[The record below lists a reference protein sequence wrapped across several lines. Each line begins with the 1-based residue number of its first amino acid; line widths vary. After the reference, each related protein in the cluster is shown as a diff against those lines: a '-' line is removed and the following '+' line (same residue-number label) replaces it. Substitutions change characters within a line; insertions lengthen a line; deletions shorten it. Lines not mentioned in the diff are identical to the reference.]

1 MCSNSRT
8 RGALRQHFND
18 VLGLASNVKVLLR
31 LSIARVHMTKRKV
44 KWWLVVWGAPLGS
57 NLFLDPVQR
66 RRVKLLYL
74 SFSVI
79 DSKNHGLIVAY
90 VDDIMRNQTRD
101 ASHDVPK
108 FVMSMSNNVLSPV
121 ISLKPIYSCVHSLSF
136 LYAVSFLA

>member
-79 DSKNHGLIVAY
+79 DSKNHALIVAY
-90 VDDIMRNQTRD
+90 VNHIMRNHARN
-101 ASHDVPK
+101 AYHDVPK
-108 FVMSMSNNVLSPV
+108 FD
-121 ISLKPIYSCVHSLSF
+121 
-136 LYAVSFLA
+136 LYMTHNI